1 MIQGA
6 RNNNTDGDAATS
18 CSRAGSDGR
27 SVAAVA
33 GGGCEVEVETGAGDD
48 GKEFSN

>member
-33 GGGCEVEVETGAGDD
+33 GGEVEVETGAGDD